1 MIKRKPP
8 VSFPH
13 VSFIRRLSFSVQ
25 PFIVTKSL
33 PHNLEALNGKS
44 VCQKVYRGFKG
55 RSRNERRTFVETH
68 TFGGEPGL
76 TGHWS
81 DHRRG
86 HLRAHRARRRL
97 IRRPGGRALVRTWRR
112 RLRFC

>member
-13 VSFIRRLSFSVQ
+13 ISFIRRLSFSVQ

-44 VCQKVYRGFKG
+44 LCQKVYRGFEN
-55 RSRNERRTFVETH
+55 RS
-68 TFGGEPGL
+68 GGEWRIYTETLVVRAQPDGPRNRR
-76 TGHWS
+76 H
-81 DHRRG
+81 HRRG
-86 HLRAHRARRRL
+86 NLRLDRNRRRVTCRP
-97 IRRPGGRALVRTWRR
+97 RRNA
-112 RLRFC
+112 